1 MAKDDYTL
9 KINTDEVIKDF
20 DQACL
25 RALERIGLQAEGYAI
40 DLVPVDTGDLKN
52 SITHQVVEDEK
63 AVYIGTNTEY
73 GIYVEMGT
81 GMYYPGGRKEPW
93 AYKDGKG
100 QWHFTH
106 GQKAQP
112 WLKPSI
118 VDHLQ
123 TYQNIIDDEMNG

>member
-1 MAKDDYTL
+1 M
-9 KINTDEVIKDF
+9 KIEFKNNKNQTMQITRE
-20 DQACL
+20 AAL

-40 DLVPVDTGDLKN
+40 DLVPADTGDLRN
-52 SITHQVVEDEK
+52 SITHQVDESNLE
-63 AVYIGTNTEY
+63 VYIGTNKKY
-73 GIYVEMGT
+73 GVYVEFGT
-81 GMYYPGGRKEPW
+81 GLYYPGGRKEPW

-112 WLKPSI
+112 WLKPAI

-123 TYQNIIDDEMNG
+123 TYKNIIDDEMRGK

>member
-1 MAKDDYTL
+1 MADMEF
-9 KINTDEVIKDF
+9 INNAPEVLKDF
-20 DQACL
+20 EEACL
-25 RALERIGLQAEGYAI
+25 RALERIGGQAEGYAF
-40 DLVPVDTGDLKN
+40 DLCPADTGDLRG
-52 SITHQVVEDEK
+52 SLTHQVDEEEK
-63 AVYIGTNTEY
+63 AVYIGTPKEY

-81 GMYYPGGRKEPW
+81 GMYYPGGRTEPW

-100 QWHFTH
+100 RWHFTH

-123 TYQNIIDDEMNG
+123 TFQNIIKDELGG